1 MHQKVRKKGFRQ
13 HQKPSKNIKKHIKW
27 CWEEAHKNPSRVAL
41 NGDFQF
47 VASFFVENFILFR
60 TTFI

>member
-1 MHQKVRKKGFRQ
+1 MLDDFLDESALKN
-13 HQKPSKNIKKHIKW
+13 PSRAFCEGSRW

-47 VASFFVENFILFR
+47 IASFFVENFILFR